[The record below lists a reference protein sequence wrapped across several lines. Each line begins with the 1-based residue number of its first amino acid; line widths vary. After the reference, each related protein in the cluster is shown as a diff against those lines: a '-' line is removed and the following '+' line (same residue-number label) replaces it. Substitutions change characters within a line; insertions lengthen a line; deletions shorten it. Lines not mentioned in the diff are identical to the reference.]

1 MHIVFISI
9 IGFMYIFELVI
20 NILNVSY
27 SKQGIPDNVRHIYN
41 EEEYKRWLSYHQE
54 HLRLGILRKTVS
66 TIVILSLLIFNIF
79 GNLEAWAKSISDFSI
94 TQTLLFLLVYLVL
107 ETVISIPLDYYSTFY
122 IEEKYGF
129 NKTTFKTFWTD
140 KIKSFLLSAALFGVL
155 ISGLQSLYIAFLD
168 QLWLFILFAW
178 LFLAIVLVL
187 IFVLNTKVFVKAF
200 NKLTPLEDGDLKEK
214 IDALAIELGFEVQ
227 KISVMDASKRS
238 SKLNA
243 FFSGLGK
250 TRDVVL
256 FDTLIEKLND
266 EQILA
271 VLAHEL
277 GHATHKD
284 TTKMLLQNIIT
295 FGFFAALIGFILQ
308 YSELYTQ
315 FGLSGIF
322 FGFALVLFMI
332 LMEPISILL
341 GLVTNRWSR
350 KIEYRADRF
359 AKKHVG
365 KDELIGAL
373 EILAKENF
381 ANLNPHPLYVSIYY
395 NHPTISQ
402 RISALNQKEDL

>member
-9 IGFMYIFELVI
+9 IGFMYIFELII
-20 NILNVSY
+20 NILNVNY
-27 SKQGIPDNVRHIYN
+27 SKQSIPKNVKHIYN

-79 GNLEAWAKSISDFSI
+79 GNLEAWTKSISDFSI
-94 TQTLLFLLVYLVL
+94 TQTLLFLLVYLTL
-107 ETVISIPLDYYSTFY
+107 ETVISIPLDFYSTFY

-155 ISGLQSLYIAFLD
+155 ISGLQSLYIAFID

-200 NKLTPLEDGDLKEK
+200 NKLTPLEDGELKEK
-214 IDALAIELGFEVQ
+214 IDALAVELGFEVQ

-256 FDTLIEKLND
+256 FDTLLEKLND

-277 GHATHKD
+277 GHATYKD
-284 TTKMLLQNIIT
+284 TTKMLLQNIVT

-341 GLVTNRWSR
+341 GLITNRWSR

-359 AKKHVG
+359 AKKHAG
-365 KDELIGAL
+365 KDEMIGAL

-402 RISALNQKEDL
+402 RINALNLKEDV

>member
-9 IGFMYIFELVI
+9 IGFMYIFELII
-20 NILNVSY
+20 NIMNVNF
-27 SKQGIPDNVRHIYN
+27 SKQGVPKNVNHIYD
-41 EEEYKRWLSYHQE
+41 EKEYTRWLSYHQE
-54 HLRLGILRKTVS
+54 HLRLGIVRKTVS
-66 TIVILSLLIFNIF
+66 TVVILSLLIFNIF
-79 GNLEAWAKSISDFSI
+79 GNLEVWAKEMSDFSI

-107 ETVISIPLDYYSTFY
+107 ETVIDIPLDFYSTFY

-129 NKTTFKTFWTD
+129 NKTTFKTFWVD
-140 KIKSFLLSAALFGVL
+140 KIKSFLLTVVLFGVL
-155 ISGLQSLYIAFLD
+155 IAGLQGLYIAFMN
-168 QLWLFILFAW
+168 QLWIFILCAW
-178 LFLAIVLVL
+178 IFLSIVLVL

-200 NKLTPLEDGDLKEK
+200 NKLTPLEDGALKDK
-214 IDALAIELGFEVQ
+214 IDALASTLGFEVQ

-256 FDTLIEKLND
+256 YDTLLEKLSD
-266 EQILA
+266 EQVLS

-284 TTKMLLQNIIT
+284 TTKMLVQNIVT
-295 FGFFAALIGFILQ
+295 FGLFSALIGFILQ
-308 YSELYTQ
+308 YAELYTQ

-341 GLVTNRWSR
+341 GLLTNKWSR
-350 KIEYRADRF
+350 KIEYRADQF
-359 AKKHVG
+359 AKTHVG
-365 KDELIGAL
+365 KEHMISAL

-381 ANLNPHPLYVSIYY
+381 ANLNPHPLYVAIYY

-402 RISALNQKEDL
+402 RISALNDKEDL